1 MGWEEAMRY
10 EALEQAAEK
19 SDLSGIVTID
29 IADRRAYELARGYAH
44 RSSRTPSTIGTRF
57 GIASGSKGFT
67 ALAVMKL
74 AEDGHLD
81 LDAPIRPIL
90 GEDIPGIDST
100 ITPSHLLTHCSGI
113 EDYLDDDGQ
122 ITDYVMT
129 VPVHT
134 LTTAEAFLPMLNK
147 LDQEAAPGTA
157 FTYSNAGYI
166 ILAIILERITG
177 ETFHDVIDR
186 LVLDPA
192 GMTKTSHL
200 RLDDL
205 PEGAATG
212 YLEDEGDWT
221 NTLHLPVKG
230 NGDGGA
236 FSTVADLHIFWR
248 AFLSGKIVM
257 QNTARQMVRPVWNVP
272 EEGMRYGM
280 GFWLEEDGP
289 RIILEGYDAGV
300 SFRSTHNPDTD
311 STMTIIS
318 NTPEGAWPVIGA
330 AMELDI

>member
-1 MGWEEAMRY
+1 MRY
-10 EALEQAAEK
+10 EALEHAAEK
-19 SDLSGIVTID
+19 AGLSGIVAID
-29 IADRRAYELARGYAH
+29 VADRRAYELARGYAH
-44 RSSRTPSTIGTRF
+44 RSSRTPNAVGTRF

-74 AEDGHLD
+74 AEDGQLD

-90 GEDIPGIDST
+90 GDDIPGIDAS
-100 ITPSHLLTHCSGI
+100 ITARHLLTHCSGI
-113 EDYLDDDGQ
+113 EDYLDDDGE

-134 LTTAEAFLPMLNK
+134 LTTAEAFMPMLKK
-147 LDQEAAPGTA
+147 LGQETAPGVA
-157 FTYSNAGYI
+157 FDYSNAGFI
-166 ILAIILERITG
+166 ILAIIIERITG

-192 GMTKTSHL
+192 GMTETSHL

-205 PEGAATG
+205 PAGTATG
-212 YLEDEGDWT
+212 YLEEEGDWA
-221 NTLHLPVKG
+221 NTLHLPIKG

-236 FSTVADLHIFWR
+236 FSTAADLHIFWR
-248 AFLSGKIVM
+248 AFLSGKIVS
-257 QNTARQMVRPVWNVP
+257 QDTARQMVQPVWDVP
-272 EEGMRYGM
+272 EEEMRYGM

-300 SFRSTHNPDTD
+300 SFRTTHNPDTD
-311 STMTIIS
+311 ATVTIIS